1 MVKGRSMKEIPIG
14 VCSFQDRLKY
24 NYIYVDKTK
33 EILSIIKTNRYTFFS
48 RPRRFGKSLTLD
60 TIETL
65 FTYGTEPYFK
75 GTYIAG
81 NNEDGTPRWTEP
93 KYPVL
98 HLDFS
103 RLDVSSLDV
112 FRKDFLVLI
121 NEQCQKLGIEKLDCV
136 GLKIGDIISA
146 FTIQLKQTYVLLI
159 DEYDAPLNTLI
170 DNNEMFEIIRN
181 EIRYFYASIKT
192 SDVSGKIRFLLVTG
206 ITRFREVSIFS
217 AGTNIKDISYH
228 PQIATLV
235 GYTRDEIELYFK
247 DYIDIAIEK
256 LNHCTISSLSQEQY
270 LSYKERLLNKL
281 ATYYDNICFDEY
293 GETSVFSTWS
303 VNNFFKEAS
312 EFPEVLF
319 GDYWYDNGGRPSI
332 LVKYLNSHLVDFDVF
347 EQPEIILNADKFKNP
362 TTLQSMD
369 QNVLMTQCGYLSLK
383 KGYKISEQVALTIPN
398 LELRKALTRLTILKV
413 FGNFFD
419 QESFRLKSFFK
430 TANTQN
436 IVDKFNEILAK
447 IPRSNRY
454 YNFENEHQIK
464 TVLQMFVL
472 GSGISCY
479 REVYESQG
487 FPDFI
492 IELDSK
498 IIIIE
503 FKYTKNSNE
512 VEGKLDDGVNQILAR
527 DYGASFDCNKDRL
540 KFAVVYDANLR
551 KLAAF
556 KEC

>member
-1 MVKGRSMKEIPIG
+1 MKNIPIG
-14 VCSFQDRLKY
+14 LSSFMATKDR
-24 NYIYVDKTK
+24 NYLYVDKTK
-33 EILSIIKTNRYTFFS
+33 EILSIIKKNRYASFS
-48 RPRRFGKSLTLD
+48 RPRRFGKSLTLN

-93 KYPVL
+93 TYPVL

-103 RLDVSSLDV
+103 FITSNCLED
-112 FRKDFLVLI
+112 FRKRFLIQI
-121 NEQCQKLGIEKLDCV
+121 NNQAQKLKVKPITLKYGIAEALEDFA
-136 GLKIGDIISA
+136 LNINQY
-146 FTIQLKQTYVLLI
+146 FVLLI
-159 DEYDAPLNTLI
+159 DEYDAPLNALI
-170 DNNEMFEIIRN
+170 DDNEAFESIRQ
-181 EIRYFYASIKT
+181 EIGNFYATIKS

-206 ITRFREVSIFS
+206 VTRFRGGSIFS
-217 AGTNIKDISYH
+217 SGTNITDISYH

-270 LSYKERLLNKL
+270 LSYKERLLDKL
-281 ATYYDNICFDEY
+281 AAYYDNFCFDEY

-303 VNNFFKEAS
+303 VNNFFKEAN
-312 EFPEVLF
+312 ELPEVLF
-319 GDYWYDNGGRPSI
+319 DDYWYDNGGCPSI
-332 LVKYLNSHLVDFDVF
+332 LVKYLNTHLVHFDVF
-347 EQPEIILNADKFKNP
+347 EQPEIILNADKFKYP

-383 KGYKISEQVALTIPN
+383 KGYKISEHVALTIPN
-398 LELRKALTRLTILKV
+398 LELRKALTRLTLYKV
-413 FGNFFD
+413 FG
-419 QESFRLKSFFK
+419 SFFTNECGDLEDFIQNA
-430 TANTQN
+430 TATQ
-436 IVDKFNEILAK
+436 IVAKFNEILAK
-447 IPRSNRY
+447 IPRSNLY

-498 IIIIE
+498 IIIVE

-512 VEGKLDDGVNQILAR
+512 VEAKLEDGVKQILAR

-551 KLAAF
+551 KLVTF

>member
-1 MVKGRSMKEIPIG
+1 MKNIPIG
-14 VCSFQDRLKY
+14 ISNFIQTLHDDC
-24 NYIYVDKTK
+24 IYVDKTK
-33 EILSIIKTNRYTFFS
+33 EILFTLKNCKYSFFS

-98 HLDFS
+98 RLDFS
-103 RLDVSSLDV
+103 RLDVSSLEV

-181 EIRYFYASIKT
+181 EIRYFYATIKS
-192 SDVSGKIRFLLVTG
+192 SDVSGKLRFLLVTG

-217 AGTNIKDISYH
+217 AGTNILDISYH
-228 PQIATLV
+228 PQIATIV

-281 ATYYDNICFDEY
+281 ATYYDNICFDSF
-293 GETSVFSTWS
+293 GRKSVFSTWS

-503 FKYTKNSNE
+503 FKYTKNSSE
-512 VEGKLDDGVNQILAR
+512 VEAKLEDGVNQILAR

>member
-1 MVKGRSMKEIPIG
+1 MKNIPIG
-14 VCSFQDRLKY
+14 ISNFIQLLHDDC
-24 NYIYVDKTK
+24 IYVDKTK
-33 EILSIIKTNRYTFFS
+33 EILHLINNNIYVSFS
-48 RPRRFGKSLTLD
+48 RPRRFGKSLTLN

-93 KYPVL
+93 TYPVL
-98 HLDFS
+98 RLDFS
-103 RLDVSSLDV
+103 VIVANDIPTLRSN
-112 FRKDFLVLI
+112 FITII
-121 NEQCQKLGIEKLDCV
+121 NEQCHKLGIEEFPVENKR
-136 GLKIGDIISA
+136 IGDVLSA
-146 FTIQLKQTYVLLI
+146 FTIRLNKTYVLLI
-159 DEYDAPLNTLI
+159 DEYDAPLNALI
-170 DNNEMFEIIRN
+170 DKNEAFEAVSEELRV
-181 EIRYFYASIKT
+181 FYARIKE
-192 SDVSGKIRFLLVTG
+192 SNISGHLRLLLVTG
-206 ITRFREVSIFS
+206 VTRFRGDSIFS
-217 AGTNIKDISYH
+217 SGTNITDISYH

-270 LSYKERLLNKL
+270 LSYKERLLDKL

-383 KGYKISEQVALTIPN
+383 KGYEISEHVALTIPN
-398 LELRKALTRLTILKV
+398 LELRIALTRLTLYKV
-413 FGNFFD
+413 FG
-419 QESFRLKSFFK
+419 SFFTIECGDLEDFIQNA
-430 TANTQN
+430 TAAQ
-436 IVDKFNEILAK
+436 IVAKFNEILAK

-498 IIIIE
+498 IIIVE
-503 FKYTKNSNE
+503 FKYTKKSNE
-512 VEGKLDDGVNQILAR
+512 VEAKLEDGVNQILAR

-551 KLAAF
+551 KLVTF

>member
-1 MVKGRSMKEIPIG
+1 MKNIPIG
-14 VCSFQDRLKY
+14 ISNFIQTLHDDC
-24 NYIYVDKTK
+24 IYVDKTK
-33 EILSIIKTNRYTFFS
+33 EILFILKNCKYSFFS

-217 AGTNIKDISYH
+217 AGTNIIDISYH

-498 IIIIE
+498 IIIVE

-512 VEGKLDDGVNQILAR
+512 VEAKLEDGVNQILAR

-551 KLAAF
+551 KLATF

>member
-1 MVKGRSMKEIPIG
+1 MKNIPIG
-14 VCSFQDRLKY
+14 LSSFMATKDR
-24 NYIYVDKTK
+24 NYLYVDKTK
-33 EILSIIKTNRYTFFS
+33 EILSIIKKNRYASFS
-48 RPRRFGKSLTLD
+48 RPRRFGKSLTLN

-93 KYPVL
+93 TYPVL

-103 RLDVSSLDV
+103 FITSNCLED
-112 FRKDFLVLI
+112 FRKRFLIQI
-121 NEQCQKLGIEKLDCV
+121 NNQAQKLKVKPITLKYGIAEALEDFA
-136 GLKIGDIISA
+136 LNINQY
-146 FTIQLKQTYVLLI
+146 FVLLI
-159 DEYDAPLNTLI
+159 DEYDAPLNALI
-170 DNNEMFEIIRN
+170 DDNEAFESIRQ
-181 EIRYFYASIKT
+181 EIGNFYATIKS

-206 ITRFREVSIFS
+206 VTRFRGGSIFS
-217 AGTNIKDISYH
+217 SGTNITDISYH

-270 LSYKERLLNKL
+270 LSYKERLLDKL
-281 ATYYDNICFDEY
+281 AAYYDNFCFDEY

-303 VNNFFKEAS
+303 VNNFFKEAN
-312 EFPEVLF
+312 ELPEVLF
-319 GDYWYDNGGRPSI
+319 DDYWYDNGGCPSI
-332 LVKYLNSHLVDFDVF
+332 LVKYLNTHLVNFDVF
-347 EQPEIILNADKFKNP
+347 EQPKIILNADNFKNP

-383 KGYKISEQVALTIPN
+383 KGYEISEHVALTIPN
-398 LELRKALTRLTILKV
+398 LELRIALTRLTLYKV
-413 FGNFFD
+413 FG
-419 QESFRLKSFFK
+419 SFFTIECGELEDFIQNA
-430 TANTQN
+430 TAAQ
-436 IVDKFNEILAK
+436 IVAKFNEILAK

-498 IIIIE
+498 IIIVE

-512 VEGKLDDGVNQILAR
+512 VEAKLEDGVNQILAR

-551 KLAAF
+551 KLVTF

>member
-1 MVKGRSMKEIPIG
+1 MKNIPIG
-14 VCSFQDRLKY
+14 LSSFMATKDR
-24 NYIYVDKTK
+24 NYLYIDKTK
-33 EILSIIKTNRYTFFS
+33 EILSIIKKNRYASFS
-48 RPRRFGKSLTLD
+48 RPRRFGKSLTLN

-93 KYPVL
+93 TYPVL

-103 RLDVSSLDV
+103 FITSNCLED
-112 FRKDFLVLI
+112 FRKRFLIQI
-121 NEQCQKLGIEKLDCV
+121 NNQAQKLKVKPITLKYGIAEALEDFA
-136 GLKIGDIISA
+136 LNINQS
-146 FTIQLKQTYVLLI
+146 FVLLI
-159 DEYDAPLNTLI
+159 DEYDAPLNALI
-170 DNNEMFEIIRN
+170 DDNEAFESIRQ
-181 EIRYFYASIKT
+181 EIGNFYATIKS

-206 ITRFREVSIFS
+206 VTRFRGGSIFS
-217 AGTNIKDISYH
+217 SGTNITDISYH

-303 VNNFFKEAS
+303 VNNFFKEAN
-312 EFPEVLF
+312 ELPEVLF
-319 GDYWYDNGGRPSI
+319 DDYWYDNGGCPSI

-383 KGYKISEQVALTIPN
+383 KGYKISEHVALTIPN
-398 LELRKALTRLTILKV
+398 LELRKALTRLTLYKV
-413 FGNFFD
+413 FG
-419 QESFRLKSFFK
+419 SFFTNECGDLEDFIQNA
-430 TANTQN
+430 TATQ
-436 IVDKFNEILAK
+436 IVAKFNEILAK
-447 IPRSNRY
+447 IPRSNLY

-498 IIIIE
+498 IIIVE

-512 VEGKLDDGVNQILAR
+512 VEAKLEDGVNQILAR

-551 KLAAF
+551 KLVTF

>member
-1 MVKGRSMKEIPIG
+1 MKNIPIG
-14 VCSFQDRLKY
+14 ISNFIQTLHDDC
-24 NYIYVDKTK
+24 IYVDKTK
-33 EILSIIKTNRYTFFS
+33 EILFTLKNCKYSFFS

-98 HLDFS
+98 RLDFS
-103 RLDVSSLDV
+103 RLDVSSLEV

-181 EIRYFYASIKT
+181 EIRYFYATIKS
-192 SDVSGKIRFLLVTG
+192 SDVSGKLRFLLVTG

-217 AGTNIKDISYH
+217 AGTNILDISYH
-228 PQIATLV
+228 PQIATIV

-281 ATYYDNICFDEY
+281 ATYYDNICFDSF
-293 GETSVFSTWS
+293 GRKSVFSTWS

-332 LVKYLNSHLVDFDVF
+332 LVKYLNSHLIDFDVF

-419 QESFRLKSFFK
+419 QECFRLKSFFK

-512 VEGKLDDGVNQILAR
+512 VEAKLEDGVNQILAR

>member
-1 MVKGRSMKEIPIG
+1 MKNIPIG
-14 VCSFQDRLKY
+14 ISNFIQLLHDDC
-24 NYIYVDKTK
+24 IYVDKTK
-33 EILSIIKTNRYTFFS
+33 EILSIIKKNRFTFFS
-48 RPRRFGKSLTLD
+48 RPRRFGKSLTLN

-93 KYPVL
+93 TYPVL
-98 HLDFS
+98 RLDFS
-103 RLDVSSLDV
+103 VIVANDIPTLRSN
-112 FRKDFLVLI
+112 FITII
-121 NEQCQKLGIEKLDCV
+121 NEQCHKLGIEEFPVENKR
-136 GLKIGDIISA
+136 IGDVLSA
-146 FTIQLKQTYVLLI
+146 FTIRLNKTYVLLI
-159 DEYDAPLNTLI
+159 DEYDAPLNALI
-170 DNNEMFEIIRN
+170 DKNEAFEAVSEELRV
-181 EIRYFYASIKT
+181 FYARIKE
-192 SDVSGKIRFLLVTG
+192 SNISGHLRLLLVTG
-206 ITRFREVSIFS
+206 VTRFRGDSIFS
-217 AGTNIKDISYH
+217 SGTNITDISYH

-270 LSYKERLLNKL
+270 LSYKERLLDKL

-319 GDYWYDNGGRPSI
+319 GDYWYDNGGCPSI
-332 LVKYLNSHLVDFDVF
+332 LVKYLNTHLVNFDVF
-347 EQPEIILNADKFKNP
+347 EQPKIILNADNFKNP

-383 KGYKISEQVALTIPN
+383 KGYEISEHVALTIPN
-398 LELRKALTRLTILKV
+398 LELRIALTRLTLYKV
-413 FGNFFD
+413 FG
-419 QESFRLKSFFK
+419 SFFTIECGDLEDFIQNA
-430 TANTQN
+430 TAAQ
-436 IVDKFNEILAK
+436 IVAKFNEILAK

-498 IIIIE
+498 IIIVE

-512 VEGKLDDGVNQILAR
+512 VEAKLEDGVNQILAR

-551 KLAAF
+551 KLVTF

>member
-1 MVKGRSMKEIPIG
+1 MKNIPIG
-14 VCSFQDRLKY
+14 ISNFIQLLHDDC
-24 NYIYVDKTK
+24 IYVDKTK
-33 EILSIIKTNRYTFFS
+33 EILFIVKNNRYALFS

-60 TIETL
+60 AIETL

-93 KYPVL
+93 TYPVL
-98 HLDFS
+98 RLDFS
-103 RLDVSSLDV
+103 AIAANDIPTLRSN
-112 FRKDFLVLI
+112 FITII
-121 NEQCQKLGIEKLDCV
+121 NEQCHKLGIEEFPVENKR
-136 GLKIGDIISA
+136 IGDVLSA
-146 FTIQLKQTYVLLI
+146 FTIRLNKTYVLLI
-159 DEYDAPLNTLI
+159 DEYDAPLNALI
-170 DNNEMFEIIRN
+170 DKNEAFEAVSEELRV
-181 EIRYFYASIKT
+181 FYARIKE
-192 SDVSGKIRFLLVTG
+192 SNISGHLRLLLVTG
-206 ITRFREVSIFS
+206 VTRFRGGSIFS
-217 AGTNIKDISYH
+217 SGTNITDISYH

-270 LSYKERLLNKL
+270 LSYKERLLDKL
-281 ATYYDNICFDEY
+281 AAYYDNFCFDEY

-303 VNNFFKEAS
+303 VNNFFKEAN
-312 EFPEVLF
+312 ELPEVLF
-319 GDYWYDNGGRPSI
+319 DDYWYDNGGCPSI
-332 LVKYLNSHLVDFDVF
+332 LVKYLNTHLVHFDVF
-347 EQPEIILNADKFKNP
+347 EQPEIILNADKFKYP

-383 KGYKISEQVALTIPN
+383 KGYKISEHVALTIPN
-398 LELRKALTRLTILKV
+398 LELRKALTRLTLYKV
-413 FGNFFD
+413 FG
-419 QESFRLKSFFK
+419 SFFTNECGDLEDFIQNA
-430 TANTQN
+430 TATQ
-436 IVDKFNEILAK
+436 IVAKFNEILAK
-447 IPRSNRY
+447 IPRSNLY

-498 IIIIE
+498 IIIVE

-512 VEGKLDDGVNQILAR
+512 VEAKLEDGVKQILAR

-551 KLAAF
+551 KLVTF

>member
-1 MVKGRSMKEIPIG
+1 MKNIPIG
-14 VCSFQDRLKY
+14 ISNFIQLLHDDC
-24 NYIYVDKTK
+24 IYVDKTK
-33 EILSIIKTNRYTFFS
+33 EILHLINNNIYVSFS
-48 RPRRFGKSLTLD
+48 RPRRFGKSLTLN

-81 NNEDGTPRWTEP
+81 NNEDGTPRWNEP
-93 KYPVL
+93 TYPVL
-98 HLDFS
+98 RLDFS
-103 RLDVSSLDV
+103 VIVANDIPTLRSN
-112 FRKDFLVLI
+112 FITII
-121 NEQCQKLGIEKLDCV
+121 NEQCHKLGIEEFPVENKR
-136 GLKIGDIISA
+136 IGDVLSA
-146 FTIQLKQTYVLLI
+146 FTIRLNKTYVLLI
-159 DEYDAPLNTLI
+159 DEYDAPLNALI
-170 DNNEMFEIIRN
+170 DKNEAFEAVSEELRV
-181 EIRYFYASIKT
+181 FYARIKE
-192 SDVSGKIRFLLVTG
+192 SNISGHLRLLLVTG
-206 ITRFREVSIFS
+206 VTRFRGDSFFL
-217 AGTNIKDISYH
+217 AGTNITDISYH

-270 LSYKERLLNKL
+270 LSYKERLLDKL

-319 GDYWYDNGGRPSI
+319 GDYWYDNGGCPSI
-332 LVKYLNSHLVDFDVF
+332 LVKYLNTHLVNFDVF
-347 EQPEIILNADKFKNP
+347 EQPKIILNADNFKNP

-383 KGYKISEQVALTIPN
+383 KGYEISEHVALTIPN
-398 LELRKALTRLTILKV
+398 LELRIALTRLTLYKV
-413 FGNFFD
+413 FG
-419 QESFRLKSFFK
+419 SFFTIECGDLEDFIQNA
-430 TANTQN
+430 TAAQ
-436 IVDKFNEILAK
+436 IVAKFNEILAK

-498 IIIIE
+498 IIIVE
-503 FKYTKNSNE
+503 FKYTKKSNE
-512 VEGKLDDGVNQILAR
+512 VEAKLEDGVNQILAR

>member
-1 MVKGRSMKEIPIG
+1 MKNIPIG
-14 VCSFQDRLKY
+14 LSSFMATKDR
-24 NYIYVDKTK
+24 NYLYVDKTK
-33 EILSIIKTNRYTFFS
+33 EILSIIKKNRYASFS
-48 RPRRFGKSLTLD
+48 RPRRFGKSLTLN

-93 KYPVL
+93 TYPVL

-103 RLDVSSLDV
+103 FITSNCLED
-112 FRKDFLVLI
+112 FRKRFLIQI
-121 NEQCQKLGIEKLDCV
+121 NNQAQKLKVRPITLKYGIAEALEDFA
-136 GLKIGDIISA
+136 LNINQS
-146 FTIQLKQTYVLLI
+146 FVLLI
-159 DEYDAPLNTLI
+159 DEYDAPLNALI
-170 DNNEMFEIIRN
+170 DDNEAFESIRQ
-181 EIRYFYASIKT
+181 EIGNFYATIKS

-206 ITRFREVSIFS
+206 VTRFRGGSIFS
-217 AGTNIKDISYH
+217 SGTNITDISYH

-303 VNNFFKEAS
+303 VNNFFKEAN
-312 EFPEVLF
+312 ELPEVLF
-319 GDYWYDNGGRPSI
+319 DDYWYDNGGCPSI
-332 LVKYLNSHLVDFDVF
+332 LVKYLNTHLVHFDVF
-347 EQPEIILNADKFKNP
+347 EQPEIILNADKFKYP

-383 KGYKISEQVALTIPN
+383 KGYKISEHVALTIPN
-398 LELRKALTRLTILKV
+398 LELRKALTRLTLYKV
-413 FGNFFD
+413 FG
-419 QESFRLKSFFK
+419 SFFTNECGDLEDFIQNA
-430 TANTQN
+430 TATQ
-436 IVDKFNEILAK
+436 IVAKFNEILAK
-447 IPRSNRY
+447 IPRSNLY

-498 IIIIE
+498 IIIVE

-512 VEGKLDDGVNQILAR
+512 VEAKLEDGVKQILAR

-551 KLAAF
+551 KLVTF

>member
-1 MVKGRSMKEIPIG
+1 MKNIPIG
-14 VCSFQDRLKY
+14 LSSFMATKDR
-24 NYIYVDKTK
+24 NYLYVDKTK
-33 EILSIIKTNRYTFFS
+33 EILSIIKKNRYASFS
-48 RPRRFGKSLTLD
+48 RPRRFGKSLTLN

-93 KYPVL
+93 TYPVL

-103 RLDVSSLDV
+103 FITSNCLED
-112 FRKDFLVLI
+112 FRKRFLIQI
-121 NEQCQKLGIEKLDCV
+121 NNQAQKLKVKPITLKYGIAEALEDFA
-136 GLKIGDIISA
+136 LNINQS
-146 FTIQLKQTYVLLI
+146 FVLLI
-159 DEYDAPLNTLI
+159 DEYDAPLNALI
-170 DNNEMFEIIRN
+170 DDNEAFESIRQ
-181 EIRYFYASIKT
+181 EIGNFYATIKS

-206 ITRFREVSIFS
+206 VTRFRGGSIFS
-217 AGTNIKDISYH
+217 SGTNITDISYH

-303 VNNFFKEAS
+303 VNNFFKEAN
-312 EFPEVLF
+312 ELPEVLF
-319 GDYWYDNGGRPSI
+319 DDYWYDNGGCPSI
-332 LVKYLNSHLVDFDVF
+332 LVKYLNTHLVHFDVF
-347 EQPEIILNADKFKNP
+347 EQPEIILNADKFKYP

-383 KGYKISEQVALTIPN
+383 KGYKISEHVALTIPN
-398 LELRKALTRLTILKV
+398 LELRKALTRLTLYKV
-413 FGNFFD
+413 FG
-419 QESFRLKSFFK
+419 SFFTNECGDLEDFIQNA
-430 TANTQN
+430 TATQ
-436 IVDKFNEILAK
+436 IVAKFNEILAK
-447 IPRSNRY
+447 IPRSNLY

-498 IIIIE
+498 IIIVE

-512 VEGKLDDGVNQILAR
+512 VEAKLEDGVKQILAR

-551 KLAAF
+551 KLVTF

>member
-1 MVKGRSMKEIPIG
+1 MKNIPIG
-14 VCSFQDRLKY
+14 LSSFMATKDR
-24 NYIYVDKTK
+24 NYLYVDKTK
-33 EILSIIKTNRYTFFS
+33 EILSIIKKNRYASFS
-48 RPRRFGKSLTLD
+48 RPRRFGKSLTLN

-93 KYPVL
+93 TYPVL

-103 RLDVSSLDV
+103 FITSNCLED
-112 FRKDFLVLI
+112 FRKRFLIQI
-121 NEQCQKLGIEKLDCV
+121 NNQAQKLKVKPITLKYGIAEALEDFA
-136 GLKIGDIISA
+136 LNINQS
-146 FTIQLKQTYVLLI
+146 FVLLI
-159 DEYDAPLNTLI
+159 DEYDAPLNALI
-170 DNNEMFEIIRN
+170 DDNEAFESIRQ
-181 EIRYFYASIKT
+181 EIGNFYATIKS

-206 ITRFREVSIFS
+206 VTRFRGGSIFS
-217 AGTNIKDISYH
+217 SGTNITDISYH

-332 LVKYLNSHLVDFDVF
+332 LVKYLNSHLIDFDVF

-383 KGYKISEQVALTIPN
+383 KGYEISEHVALTIPN
-398 LELRKALTRLTILKV
+398 LELRKALTRLTLYKV
-413 FGNFFD
+413 FG
-419 QESFRLKSFFK
+419 SFFTNECGDLEDFIQNA
-430 TANTQN
+430 TAAQ
-436 IVDKFNEILAK
+436 IVAKFNEILAK

-498 IIIIE
+498 IIIVE

-512 VEGKLDDGVNQILAR
+512 VEAKLEDGVNQILAR

-551 KLAAF
+551 KLVTF

>member
-1 MVKGRSMKEIPIG
+1 MKNIPIG
-14 VCSFQDRLKY
+14 LSSFMATKDR
-24 NYIYVDKTK
+24 NYLYVDKTK
-33 EILSIIKTNRYTFFS
+33 EILSIIKKNRYASFS
-48 RPRRFGKSLTLD
+48 RPRRFGKSLTLN

-93 KYPVL
+93 TYPVL

-103 RLDVSSLDV
+103 FITSNCLED
-112 FRKDFLVLI
+112 FRKRFLIQI
-121 NEQCQKLGIEKLDCV
+121 NNQAQKLKVKPITLKYGIAEALEDFA
-136 GLKIGDIISA
+136 LNINQY
-146 FTIQLKQTYVLLI
+146 FVLLI
-159 DEYDAPLNTLI
+159 DEYDAPLNALI
-170 DNNEMFEIIRN
+170 DDNEAFESIRQ
-181 EIRYFYASIKT
+181 EIGNFYATIKS

-206 ITRFREVSIFS
+206 VTRFRGGSIFS
-217 AGTNIKDISYH
+217 SGTNITDISYH

-270 LSYKERLLNKL
+270 LSYKERLLDKL
-281 ATYYDNICFDEY
+281 AAYYDNFCFDEY

-303 VNNFFKEAS
+303 VNNFFKEAN
-312 EFPEVLF
+312 ELPEVLF
-319 GDYWYDNGGRPSI
+319 DDYWYDNGGCPSI
-332 LVKYLNSHLVDFDVF
+332 LVKYLNTHLVHFDVF
-347 EQPEIILNADKFKNP
+347 EQPEIILNADKFKYP

-503 FKYTKNSNE
+503 FKYTKNSSE
-512 VEGKLDDGVNQILAR
+512 VEAKLEDGVNQILAR

>member
-1 MVKGRSMKEIPIG
+1 MKNIPIG
-14 VCSFQDRLKY
+14 ISNFIQTLHDDC
-24 NYIYVDKTK
+24 IYVDKTK
-33 EILSIIKTNRYTFFS
+33 EILFILKNCKYSFFS

-192 SDVSGKIRFLLVTG
+192 SNVSGKIRFLLVTG

-217 AGTNIKDISYH
+217 AGTNILDISYH
-228 PQIATLV
+228 PQIATIV

-270 LSYKERLLNKL
+270 LSYKERLLDKL
-281 ATYYDNICFDEY
+281 AAYYDNFCFDEY

-332 LVKYLNSHLVDFDVF
+332 LVKYLNSHLIDFDVF

-498 IIIIE
+498 IIIVE

-512 VEGKLDDGVNQILAR
+512 VEAKLEDGVNQILAR

-551 KLAAF
+551 KLATF

>member
-1 MVKGRSMKEIPIG
+1 MKNIPIG
-14 VCSFQDRLKY
+14 LSSFIATKDR
-24 NYIYVDKTK
+24 NYLYVDKTK
-33 EILSIIKTNRYTFFS
+33 EILHLINSYDFTFFS
-48 RPRRFGKSLTLD
+48 RPRRFGKSLTLN

-93 KYPVL
+93 TYPVL
-98 HLDFS
+98 RLDFS
-103 RLDVSSLDV
+103 VIVANDIPTLRSN
-112 FRKDFLVLI
+112 FITII
-121 NEQCQKLGIEKLDCV
+121 NEQCHKLGIEEFPIENKR
-136 GLKIGDIISA
+136 IGDVLSA
-146 FTIQLKQTYVLLI
+146 FTIRLNKTYVLLI
-159 DEYDAPLNTLI
+159 DEYDAPLNALI
-170 DNNEMFEIIRN
+170 DKTEAFDAVREELRV
-181 EIRYFYASIKT
+181 FYARIKDSSI
-192 SDVSGKIRFLLVTG
+192 SGHLRLLLVTG

-217 AGTNIKDISYH
+217 AGTNIIDISYH

-281 ATYYDNICFDEY
+281 ATYYDNICFDSF
-293 GETSVFSTWS
+293 GRKSVFSTWS

-332 LVKYLNSHLVDFDVF
+332 LVKYLNSHLIDFDVF

-419 QESFRLKSFFK
+419 QECFRLKSFFK

-498 IIIIE
+498 IIIVE

-512 VEGKLDDGVNQILAR
+512 VEAKLEDGVNQILAR

>member
-1 MVKGRSMKEIPIG
+1 MKNIPIG
-14 VCSFQDRLKY
+14 ISNFIQLLHDDC
-24 NYIYVDKTK
+24 IYVDKTK
-33 EILSIIKTNRYTFFS
+33 EILHLINNNIYVSFS
-48 RPRRFGKSLTLD
+48 RPRRFGKSLTLN

-81 NNEDGTPRWTEP
+81 NNEDGTPRWNEP
-93 KYPVL
+93 TYPVL
-98 HLDFS
+98 RLDFS
-103 RLDVSSLDV
+103 VIVANDIPTLRSN
-112 FRKDFLVLI
+112 FITII
-121 NEQCQKLGIEKLDCV
+121 NEQCHKLGIEEFPVENKR
-136 GLKIGDIISA
+136 IGDVLSA
-146 FTIQLKQTYVLLI
+146 FTIRLNKTYVLLI
-159 DEYDAPLNTLI
+159 DEYDAPLNALI
-170 DNNEMFEIIRN
+170 DKNEAFEAVSEELRV
-181 EIRYFYASIKT
+181 FYARIKE
-192 SDVSGKIRFLLVTG
+192 SNISGHLRLLLVTG
-206 ITRFREVSIFS
+206 VTRFRGDSFFL
-217 AGTNIKDISYH
+217 AGTNITDISYH

-270 LSYKERLLNKL
+270 LSYKERLLDKL

-332 LVKYLNSHLVDFDVF
+332 LVKYLNSHLIDFDVF

-383 KGYKISEQVALTIPN
+383 KGYEISEHVALTIPN
-398 LELRKALTRLTILKV
+398 LELRIALTRLTLYKV
-413 FGNFFD
+413 FG
-419 QESFRLKSFFK
+419 SFFTIECGDLEDFIQNA
-430 TANTQN
+430 TAAQ
-436 IVDKFNEILAK
+436 IVAKFNEILAK

-498 IIIIE
+498 IIIVE
-503 FKYTKNSNE
+503 FKYTKKSNE
-512 VEGKLDDGVNQILAR
+512 VEAKLEDGVNQILAR

-551 KLAAF
+551 KLVTF

>member
-1 MVKGRSMKEIPIG
+1 MKNIPIG
-14 VCSFQDRLKY
+14 ISNFIQLLHDDC
-24 NYIYVDKTK
+24 IYVDKTK
-33 EILSIIKTNRYTFFS
+33 EILHLINNNIYVSFS
-48 RPRRFGKSLTLD
+48 RPRRFGKSLTLN

-93 KYPVL
+93 TYPVL
-98 HLDFS
+98 RLDFS
-103 RLDVSSLDV
+103 VIVANDIPTLRSN
-112 FRKDFLVLI
+112 FITII
-121 NEQCQKLGIEKLDCV
+121 NEQCHKLGIEEFPVENKR
-136 GLKIGDIISA
+136 IGDVLSA
-146 FTIQLKQTYVLLI
+146 FTIRLNKTYVLLI
-159 DEYDAPLNTLI
+159 DEYDAPLNALI
-170 DNNEMFEIIRN
+170 DKNEAFEAVSEELRV
-181 EIRYFYASIKT
+181 FYARIKE
-192 SDVSGKIRFLLVTG
+192 SNISGHLRLLLVTG
-206 ITRFREVSIFS
+206 VTRFRGGSIFS
-217 AGTNIKDISYH
+217 AGTNIIDISYH

-303 VNNFFKEAS
+303 VNNFFANALNKPRVV
-312 EFPEVLF
+312 FD
-319 GDYWYDNGGRPSI
+319 DYWYDNGGRPSI
-332 LVKYLNSHLVDFDVF
+332 LVKYLNSHLIDFDVF

-398 LELRKALTRLTILKV
+398 LELRKALTRLTLYKV
-413 FGNFFD
+413 FG
-419 QESFRLKSFFK
+419 SFFTNECGDLEDFIQNA
-430 TANTQN
+430 TAAQ
-436 IVDKFNEILAK
+436 IVAKFNEILAK

-498 IIIIE
+498 IIIVE

-512 VEGKLDDGVNQILAR
+512 VEAKLEDGVNQILAR

-551 KLAAF
+551 KLATF

>member
-1 MVKGRSMKEIPIG
+1 MKNIPIG
-14 VCSFQDRLKY
+14 ISNFIQTLHDDC
-24 NYIYVDKTK
+24 IYVDKTK
-33 EILSIIKTNRYTFFS
+33 EILFILKNCKYSFFS

-93 KYPVL
+93 AYPVL
-98 HLDFS
+98 RLDFS
-103 RLDVSSLDV
+103 KITSNCLED
-112 FRKDFLVLI
+112 FRNRFLIQI
-121 NEQCQKLGIEKLDCV
+121 NNQAQKLKVKSITLKYGIAEALEDFA
-136 GLKIGDIISA
+136 LNINQS
-146 FTIQLKQTYVLLI
+146 FVLLI
-159 DEYDAPLNTLI
+159 DEYDAPLNALI
-170 DNNEMFEIIRN
+170 DDNEAFESIRQEIRN
-181 EIRYFYASIKT
+181 FYATIKS

-217 AGTNIKDISYH
+217 AGTNIIDISYH

-281 ATYYDNICFDEY
+281 ATYYDNICFDSF
-293 GETSVFSTWS
+293 GQKSVFSTWS

-312 EFPEVLF
+312 ELPEVLF

-332 LVKYLNSHLVDFDVF
+332 LVKYLNSHLVDFEAFSQKNIRIPTDV
-347 EQPEIILNADKFKNP
+347 FKNP
-362 TTLQSMD
+362 STLQTMD

-383 KGYKISEQVALTIPN
+383 KGNMLNKKAVLVIPN
-398 LELRKALTRLTILKV
+398 LELRKALSRLTLYKV
-413 FGNFFD
+413 FG
-419 QESFRLKSFFK
+419 SFFTNECGDLEDFIQNA
-430 TANTQN
+430 TAAQ
-436 IVDKFNEILAK
+436 IVAKFNEILAK
-447 IPRSNRY
+447 IPRSNKC
-454 YNFENEHQIK
+454 YNFADEYQIK
-464 TVLQMFVL
+464 IVLQMFVL

-498 IIIIE
+498 IIIVE

-512 VEGKLDDGVNQILAR
+512 VEAKLEDGVNQILAR

>member
-1 MVKGRSMKEIPIG
+1 MKNIPIG
-14 VCSFQDRLKY
+14 ISNFIQLLHDDC
-24 NYIYVDKTK
+24 IYVDKTK
-33 EILSIIKTNRYTFFS
+33 EILHLINNNIYVSFS
-48 RPRRFGKSLTLD
+48 RPRRFGKSLTLN

-93 KYPVL
+93 TYPVL
-98 HLDFS
+98 RLDFS
-103 RLDVSSLDV
+103 VIVANDIPTLRSN
-112 FRKDFLVLI
+112 FITII
-121 NEQCQKLGIEKLDCV
+121 NEQCHKLGIEEFPVENKR
-136 GLKIGDIISA
+136 IGDVLSA
-146 FTIQLKQTYVLLI
+146 FTIRLNKTYVLLI
-159 DEYDAPLNTLI
+159 DEYDAPLNALI
-170 DNNEMFEIIRN
+170 DKNEAFEAVSEELRV
-181 EIRYFYASIKT
+181 FYARIKE
-192 SDVSGKIRFLLVTG
+192 SNISGHLRLLLVTG
-206 ITRFREVSIFS
+206 VTRFRGDSIFS
-217 AGTNIKDISYH
+217 SGTNITDISYH

-319 GDYWYDNGGRPSI
+319 GDYWYDNGGCPSI

-347 EQPEIILNADKFKNP
+347 EQPKIILNADNFKNP

-369 QNVLMTQCGYLSLK
+369 QNVLMIQCGYLSLK
-383 KGYKISEQVALTIPN
+383 KGYEISEHVALTIPN
-398 LELRKALTRLTILKV
+398 LELRIALTRLTLYKV
-413 FGNFFD
+413 FG
-419 QESFRLKSFFK
+419 SFFTIECGDLEDFIQNA
-430 TANTQN
+430 TAAQ
-436 IVDKFNEILAK
+436 IVAKFNEILAK

-498 IIIIE
+498 IIIVE

-512 VEGKLDDGVNQILAR
+512 VEAKLEDGVNQILAR

-551 KLAAF
+551 KLVTF

>member
-1 MVKGRSMKEIPIG
+1 MKKIPIG
-14 VCSFQDRLKY
+14 ISNFIQLLHNDC
-24 NYIYVDKTK
+24 IYVDKTK
-33 EILSIIKTNRYTFFS
+33 EILFIVKKNRYALFS

-60 TIETL
+60 AIETL

-98 HLDFS
+98 RLDFS
-103 RLDVSSLDV
+103 AIAANDIPTLRSN
-112 FRKDFLVLI
+112 FITII
-121 NEQCQKLGIEKLDCV
+121 NEQCHKLGIEEFPVENKR
-136 GLKIGDIISA
+136 IGDVLSA
-146 FTIQLKQTYVLLI
+146 FTIRLNKTYVLLI
-159 DEYDAPLNTLI
+159 DEYDAPLNALI
-170 DNNEMFEIIRN
+170 DKNEAFEAVR
-181 EIRYFYASIKT
+181 EELRVFYARIKDSSI
-192 SDVSGKIRFLLVTG
+192 SGYLRLLLVTG
-206 ITRFREVSIFS
+206 VTRFRGDSIFS
-217 AGTNIKDISYH
+217 AGTNILDISYH

-332 LVKYLNSHLVDFDVF
+332 LVKYLNSHLVDFEAFSQKNIRIPTDV
-347 EQPEIILNADKFKNP
+347 FKNP
-362 TTLQSMD
+362 SALQTMD

-383 KGYKISEQVALTIPN
+383 KGNMLDKKAVLVIPN
-398 LELRKALTRLTILKV
+398 LELRKALSRLTLYKV
-413 FGNFFD
+413 FG
-419 QESFRLKSFFK
+419 SFFTNESGDLEDFIQNA
-430 TANTQN
+430 TAAQ
-436 IVDKFNEILAK
+436 IVAKFNEILAK
-447 IPRSNRY
+447 IPRSNKC
-454 YNFENEHQIK
+454 YNFADEYQIK

-512 VEGKLDDGVNQILAR
+512 VEAKLDDGVNQILAR

-551 KLAAF
+551 KLVTF

>member
-1 MVKGRSMKEIPIG
+1 MKNIPIG
-14 VCSFQDRLKY
+14 YSSFIATKDR
-24 NYIYVDKTK
+24 NYLYVDKTK
-33 EILSIIKTNRYTFFS
+33 EILHLIKSYDFTFFS

-93 KYPVL
+93 TYPVL
-98 HLDFS
+98 RLDFS
-103 RLDVSSLDV
+103 IITSNCLED
-112 FRKDFLVLI
+112 FRKRFLIQI
-121 NEQCQKLGIEKLDCV
+121 NNQAQKLKVKPITLKFGIAEAIEDFALN
-136 GLKIGDIISA
+136 INQS
-146 FTIQLKQTYVLLI
+146 FVLLI
-159 DEYDAPLNTLI
+159 DEYDAPFNALI
-170 DNNEMFEIIRN
+170 DDNEAFESIRQEIRN
-181 EIRYFYASIKT
+181 FYATIK
-192 SDVSGKIRFLLVTG
+192 SSNVSGKIRFLLVTG
-206 ITRFREVSIFS
+206 VTRFRGDSIFS
-217 AGTNIKDISYH
+217 AGTNILDISYH

-270 LSYKERLLNKL
+270 LSYKERLLDKL
-281 ATYYDNICFDEY
+281 ATYYDNICFDEF

-332 LVKYLNSHLVDFDVF
+332 LVKYLNSHLIDFDVF

-383 KGYKISEQVALTIPN
+383 KGYEISEQVALTIPN
-398 LELRKALTRLTILKV
+398 LELRTALTRLTILKV

-512 VEGKLDDGVNQILAR
+512 VEAKLDDGVNQILAR

>member
-1 MVKGRSMKEIPIG
+1 MKNIPIG
-14 VCSFQDRLKY
+14 ISNFIQLLHDDC
-24 NYIYVDKTK
+24 IYVDKTK
-33 EILSIIKTNRYTFFS
+33 EILHLINNNIYVSFS
-48 RPRRFGKSLTLD
+48 RPRRFGKSLTLN

-81 NNEDGTPRWTEP
+81 NNEDGTPRWNEP
-93 KYPVL
+93 TYPVL
-98 HLDFS
+98 RLDFS
-103 RLDVSSLDV
+103 VIVANDIPTLRSN
-112 FRKDFLVLI
+112 FITII
-121 NEQCQKLGIEKLDCV
+121 NEQCHKLGIEEFPVENKR
-136 GLKIGDIISA
+136 IGDVLSA
-146 FTIQLKQTYVLLI
+146 FTIRLNKTYVLLI
-159 DEYDAPLNTLI
+159 DEYDAPLNALI
-170 DNNEMFEIIRN
+170 DKNEAFEAVSEELRV
-181 EIRYFYASIKT
+181 FYARIKE
-192 SDVSGKIRFLLVTG
+192 SNISGHLRLLLVTG
-206 ITRFREVSIFS
+206 VTRFRGGSIFS
-217 AGTNIKDISYH
+217 SGTNITDISYH

-270 LSYKERLLNKL
+270 LSYKERLLDKL

-319 GDYWYDNGGRPSI
+319 GDYWYDNGGCPSI
-332 LVKYLNSHLVDFDVF
+332 LVKYLNTHLVNFDVF

-383 KGYKISEQVALTIPN
+383 KGYEISEHVALTIPN
-398 LELRKALTRLTILKV
+398 LELRIALTRLTLYKV
-413 FGNFFD
+413 FG
-419 QESFRLKSFFK
+419 SFFTIECGDLEDFIQNA
-430 TANTQN
+430 TAAQ
-436 IVDKFNEILAK
+436 IVAKFNEILAK

-498 IIIIE
+498 IIIVE

-512 VEGKLDDGVNQILAR
+512 VEAKLEDGVNQILAR

-551 KLAAF
+551 KLVTF

>member
-1 MVKGRSMKEIPIG
+1 MKEIPIG

-103 RLDVSSLDV
+103 RLDVSSLEV

-192 SDVSGKIRFLLVTG
+192 SNVSGKIRFLLVTG

-270 LSYKERLLNKL
+270 QSYKERLLNKL
-281 ATYYDNICFDEY
+281 ATYYDNICFDSF
-293 GETSVFSTWS
+293 GQKSVFSTWS

-332 LVKYLNSHLVDFDVF
+332 LVKYLNSHLIDFDVF

-503 FKYTKNSNE
+503 FKYTKNSND
-512 VEGKLDDGVNQILAR
+512 VKAKLEDGVNQILAR

-551 KLAAF
+551 KLGTF

>member
-1 MVKGRSMKEIPIG
+1 MKNIPIG
-14 VCSFQDRLKY
+14 LSSFMATKDR
-24 NYIYVDKTK
+24 NYLYVDKTK
-33 EILSIIKTNRYTFFS
+33 EILSIIKKNRYASFS
-48 RPRRFGKSLTLD
+48 RPRRFGKSLTLN

-93 KYPVL
+93 TYPVL

-103 RLDVSSLDV
+103 RLDVSSLEV

-121 NEQCQKLGIEKLDCV
+121 NEQCQKLGIEKLDCI

-146 FTIQLKQTYVLLI
+146 FTIKLKQTYVLLI
-159 DEYDAPLNTLI
+159 DEYDTPLNTLI

-181 EIRYFYASIKT
+181 EIRYFYATIKT

-206 ITRFREVSIFS
+206 VTRFSGESIFS
-217 AGTNIKDISYH
+217 AGTNITDISYH

-270 LSYKERLLNKL
+270 LSYKERLLDKL
-281 ATYYDNICFDEY
+281 AAYYDNFCFDEY

-303 VNNFFKEAS
+303 VNNFFKEAN
-312 EFPEVLF
+312 ELPEVLF
-319 GDYWYDNGGRPSI
+319 DDYWYDNGGCPSI
-332 LVKYLNSHLVDFDVF
+332 LVKYLNTHLVHFDVF
-347 EQPEIILNADKFKNP
+347 EQPEIILNADKFKYP

-383 KGYKISEQVALTIPN
+383 KGYKISEHVALTIPN
-398 LELRKALTRLTILKV
+398 LELRKALTRLTLYKV
-413 FGNFFD
+413 FG
-419 QESFRLKSFFK
+419 SFFTNECGDLEDFIQNA
-430 TANTQN
+430 TATQ
-436 IVDKFNEILAK
+436 IVAKFNEILAK

-498 IIIIE
+498 IIIVE

-512 VEGKLDDGVNQILAR
+512 VEAKLEDGVKQILAR

-551 KLAAF
+551 KLVTF

>member
-1 MVKGRSMKEIPIG
+1 MKNIPIG
-14 VCSFQDRLKY
+14 YSSFIATKDR
-24 NYIYVDKTK
+24 NYLYVDKTK
-33 EILSIIKTNRYTFFS
+33 EILHLIKSYDFTFFS

-93 KYPVL
+93 TYPVL
-98 HLDFS
+98 RLDFS
-103 RLDVSSLDV
+103 IITSNCLED
-112 FRKDFLVLI
+112 FRKRFLIQI
-121 NEQCQKLGIEKLDCV
+121 NNQAQKLKVKPITLKFGIAEAIEDFALN
-136 GLKIGDIISA
+136 INQS
-146 FTIQLKQTYVLLI
+146 FVLLI
-159 DEYDAPLNTLI
+159 DEYDAPFNALI
-170 DNNEMFEIIRN
+170 DDNEAFESIRQEIRN
-181 EIRYFYASIKT
+181 FYATIK
-192 SDVSGKIRFLLVTG
+192 SSNVSGKIRFLLVTG
-206 ITRFREVSIFS
+206 VTRFRGDSIFS
-217 AGTNIKDISYH
+217 AGTNILDISYH

-270 LSYKERLLNKL
+270 LSYKERLLDKL

-332 LVKYLNSHLVDFDVF
+332 LVKYLNSHLIDFDVF

-383 KGYKISEQVALTIPN
+383 KGYEISEQVALTIPN

-512 VEGKLDDGVNQILAR
+512 VEAKLDDGVNQILAR

-551 KLAAF
+551 KLVTF

>member
-1 MVKGRSMKEIPIG
+1 MKNIPIG
-14 VCSFQDRLKY
+14 ISNFIQTLHDDC
-24 NYIYVDKTK
+24 IYVDKTK
-33 EILSIIKTNRYTFFS
+33 EILFTLKNCKYSFFS

-98 HLDFS
+98 RLDFS
-103 RLDVSSLDV
+103 RLDVSSLEV

-181 EIRYFYASIKT
+181 EIRYFYATIKS
-192 SDVSGKIRFLLVTG
+192 SDVSGKLRFLLVTG

-217 AGTNIKDISYH
+217 AGTNILDISYH
-228 PQIATLV
+228 PQIATIV

-281 ATYYDNICFDEY
+281 ATYYDNICFDSF
-293 GETSVFSTWS
+293 GQKSVFSTWS

-332 LVKYLNSHLVDFDVF
+332 LVKYLNSHLIDFDVF

-383 KGYKISEQVALTIPN
+383 KGYKILEQVALTIPN

-503 FKYTKNSNE
+503 FKYTKNSSE
-512 VEGKLDDGVNQILAR
+512 VEAKLEDGVNQILAR

>member
-1 MVKGRSMKEIPIG
+1 MKNIPIG
-14 VCSFQDRLKY
+14 LSSFIATKDR
-24 NYIYVDKTK
+24 NYLYVDKTK
-33 EILSIIKTNRYTFFS
+33 EILHLINSYDFTFFS
-48 RPRRFGKSLTLD
+48 RPRRFGKSLTLN

-93 KYPVL
+93 TYPVL
-98 HLDFS
+98 RLDFS
-103 RLDVSSLDV
+103 AIAANDIPTLRSN
-112 FRKDFLVLI
+112 FITII
-121 NEQCQKLGIEKLDCV
+121 NEQCHKLGIEEFPVENKR
-136 GLKIGDIISA
+136 IGDVLSA
-146 FTIQLKQTYVLLI
+146 FTIRLNKTYVLLI
-159 DEYDAPLNTLI
+159 DEYDAPLNALI
-170 DNNEMFEIIRN
+170 DKTEAFDAVREELRV
-181 EIRYFYASIKT
+181 FYARIKDSSI
-192 SDVSGKIRFLLVTG
+192 SGHLRLLLVTG

-217 AGTNIKDISYH
+217 AGTNIIDISYH

-281 ATYYDNICFDEY
+281 ATYYDNICFDSF
-293 GETSVFSTWS
+293 GRKSVFSTWS
-303 VNNFFKEAS
+303 VNNFFANALNKPRVV
-312 EFPEVLF
+312 FD
-319 GDYWYDNGGRPSI
+319 DYWYDNGGRPSI

-454 YNFENEHQIK
+454 YNFADEYQIK

-512 VEGKLDDGVNQILAR
+512 VEAKLEDGVNQILAR

>member
-1 MVKGRSMKEIPIG
+1 MKNIPIG
-14 VCSFQDRLKY
+14 LSSFIATKDR
-24 NYIYVDKTK
+24 NYLYVDKTK
-33 EILSIIKTNRYTFFS
+33 EILHLINSYDFTFFS
-48 RPRRFGKSLTLD
+48 RPRRFGKSLTLN

-93 KYPVL
+93 TYPVL
-98 HLDFS
+98 RLDFS
-103 RLDVSSLDV
+103 VIVANDIPTLRSN
-112 FRKDFLVLI
+112 FITII
-121 NEQCQKLGIEKLDCV
+121 NEQCHKLGIEEFPIENKR
-136 GLKIGDIISA
+136 IGDVLSA
-146 FTIQLKQTYVLLI
+146 FTIRLNKTYVLLI
-159 DEYDAPLNTLI
+159 DEYDAPLNALI
-170 DNNEMFEIIRN
+170 DKTEAFDAVREELRV
-181 EIRYFYASIKT
+181 FYARIKDSSI
-192 SDVSGKIRFLLVTG
+192 SGHLRLLLVTG

-217 AGTNIKDISYH
+217 AGTNIIDISYH

-256 LNHCTISSLSQEQY
+256 LYHCTISSLSQEQY

-303 VNNFFKEAS
+303 VNNFFANALNKPRVV
-312 EFPEVLF
+312 FD
-319 GDYWYDNGGRPSI
+319 DYWYDNGGRPSI
-332 LVKYLNSHLVDFDVF
+332 LVKYLNSHLIDFDVF

-419 QESFRLKSFFK
+419 QECFRLKSFFK

-512 VEGKLDDGVNQILAR
+512 VEAKLEDGVNQILAR

>member
-1 MVKGRSMKEIPIG
+1 MKNIPIG
-14 VCSFQDRLKY
+14 LSSFMATKDR
-24 NYIYVDKTK
+24 NYLYVDKTK
-33 EILSIIKTNRYTFFS
+33 EILSIIKKNRYASFS
-48 RPRRFGKSLTLD
+48 RPRRFGKSLTLN

-93 KYPVL
+93 TYPVL

-103 RLDVSSLDV
+103 FITSNCLED
-112 FRKDFLVLI
+112 FRKRFLIQI
-121 NEQCQKLGIEKLDCV
+121 NNQAQKLKVKPITLKYGIAEALEDFA
-136 GLKIGDIISA
+136 LNINQY
-146 FTIQLKQTYVLLI
+146 FVLLI
-159 DEYDAPLNTLI
+159 DEYDAPLNALI
-170 DNNEMFEIIRN
+170 DDNEAFESIRQ
-181 EIRYFYASIKT
+181 EIGNFYATIKS

-206 ITRFREVSIFS
+206 VTRFRGGSIFS
-217 AGTNIKDISYH
+217 SGTNITDISYH

-270 LSYKERLLNKL
+270 LSYKERLLDKL
-281 ATYYDNICFDEY
+281 AAYYDNFCFDEY

-303 VNNFFKEAS
+303 VNNFFKEAN
-312 EFPEVLF
+312 ELPEVLF
-319 GDYWYDNGGRPSI
+319 DDYWYDNGGCPSI
-332 LVKYLNSHLVDFDVF
+332 LVKYLNTHLVHFDVF
-347 EQPEIILNADKFKNP
+347 EQPEIILNADKFKYP

-383 KGYKISEQVALTIPN
+383 KGYKISEHVALTIPN
-398 LELRKALTRLTILKV
+398 LELRKALTRLTLYKV
-413 FGNFFD
+413 FG
-419 QESFRLKSFFK
+419 SFFTNECGDLEDFIQNA
-430 TANTQN
+430 TATQ
-436 IVDKFNEILAK
+436 IVAKFNEILAK
-447 IPRSNRY
+447 IPRSNLY

-498 IIIIE
+498 IIIVE

-512 VEGKLDDGVNQILAR
+512 VEAKLEDGVNQILAR

-551 KLAAF
+551 KLVTF

>member
-1 MVKGRSMKEIPIG
+1 MKKIPIG
-14 VCSFQDRLKY
+14 ISNFIQLLHNDC
-24 NYIYVDKTK
+24 IYVDKTK
-33 EILSIIKTNRYTFFS
+33 EILFIVKKNRYALFS

-60 TIETL
+60 AIETL

-98 HLDFS
+98 RLDFS
-103 RLDVSSLDV
+103 AIAANDIPTLRSN
-112 FRKDFLVLI
+112 FITII
-121 NEQCQKLGIEKLDCV
+121 NEQCHKLGIEEFPVENKR
-136 GLKIGDIISA
+136 IGDVLSA
-146 FTIQLKQTYVLLI
+146 FTIRLNKTYVLLI
-159 DEYDAPLNTLI
+159 DEYDAPLNALI
-170 DNNEMFEIIRN
+170 DKNEAFEAVR
-181 EIRYFYASIKT
+181 EELRVFYARIKDSSI
-192 SDVSGKIRFLLVTG
+192 SGYLRLLLVTG
-206 ITRFREVSIFS
+206 VTRFRGDSIFS
-217 AGTNIKDISYH
+217 AGTNILDISYH

-270 LSYKERLLNKL
+270 LSYKERLLDKL

-332 LVKYLNSHLVDFDVF
+332 LVKYLNSHLVDFEAFSQKNIRIPTDV
-347 EQPEIILNADKFKNP
+347 FKNP
-362 TTLQSMD
+362 SALQTMD

-383 KGYKISEQVALTIPN
+383 KGNMLDKKAVLVIPN
-398 LELRKALTRLTILKV
+398 LELRKALSRLTLYKV
-413 FGNFFD
+413 FG
-419 QESFRLKSFFK
+419 SFFTNESGDLEDFIQNA
-430 TANTQN
+430 TAAQ
-436 IVDKFNEILAK
+436 IVAKFNEILAK
-447 IPRSNRY
+447 IPRSNKC
-454 YNFENEHQIK
+454 YNFADEYQIK

-512 VEGKLDDGVNQILAR
+512 VEAKLDDGVNQILAR

-551 KLAAF
+551 KLVTF

>member
-1 MVKGRSMKEIPIG
+1 MKNIPIG
-14 VCSFQDRLKY
+14 LSSFMATKDR
-24 NYIYVDKTK
+24 NYLYVDKTK
-33 EILSIIKTNRYTFFS
+33 EILSIIKKNRYASFS
-48 RPRRFGKSLTLD
+48 RPRRFGKSLTLN

-93 KYPVL
+93 TYPVL

-103 RLDVSSLDV
+103 FITSNCLED
-112 FRKDFLVLI
+112 FRKRFLIQI
-121 NEQCQKLGIEKLDCV
+121 NNQAQKLKVKPITLKYGIAEALEDFA
-136 GLKIGDIISA
+136 LNINQS
-146 FTIQLKQTYVLLI
+146 FVLLI
-159 DEYDAPLNTLI
+159 DEYDAPLNALI
-170 DNNEMFEIIRN
+170 DDNEAFESIRQ
-181 EIRYFYASIKT
+181 EIGNFYATIKS

-206 ITRFREVSIFS
+206 VTRFRGGSIFS
-217 AGTNIKDISYH
+217 SGTNITDISYH

-303 VNNFFKEAS
+303 VNNFFKEAN
-312 EFPEVLF
+312 ELPEVLF
-319 GDYWYDNGGRPSI
+319 DDYWYDNGGCPSI
-332 LVKYLNSHLVDFDVF
+332 LVKYLNTHLVNFDVF
-347 EQPEIILNADKFKNP
+347 EQPKIILNADNFKNP

-383 KGYKISEQVALTIPN
+383 KGYKISEHVALTIPN
-398 LELRKALTRLTILKV
+398 LELRKALTRLTLYKV
-413 FGNFFD
+413 FG
-419 QESFRLKSFFK
+419 SFFTNECGDLEDFIQNA
-430 TANTQN
+430 TATQ
-436 IVDKFNEILAK
+436 IVAKFNEILAK
-447 IPRSNRY
+447 IPRSNLY

-498 IIIIE
+498 IIIVE

-512 VEGKLDDGVNQILAR
+512 VEAKLEDGVKQILAR

-551 KLAAF
+551 KLVTF

>member
-1 MVKGRSMKEIPIG
+1 MKEIPIG
-14 VCSFQDRLKY
+14 VCSFQDRLNY

-33 EILSIIKTNRYTFFS
+33 EILSIIKINRYTFFS

-103 RLDVSSLDV
+103 RLDVSSLEV

-121 NEQCQKLGIEKLDCV
+121 NEQCQKLGMEKLDCI

-181 EIRYFYASIKT
+181 EIRYFYATIK
-192 SDVSGKIRFLLVTG
+192 SSSVSGKIRFLLVTG

-217 AGTNIKDISYH
+217 AGTNILDISYH
-228 PQIATLV
+228 PQIATIV

-281 ATYYDNICFDEY
+281 ATYYDNICFDSF
-293 GETSVFSTWS
+293 GRKSVFSTWS

-312 EFPEVLF
+312 ELPEVLF

-332 LVKYLNSHLVDFDVF
+332 LVKYLNSHLIDFDVF

-498 IIIIE
+498 IIIVE

-512 VEGKLDDGVNQILAR
+512 VEAKLEDGVNQILAR

-551 KLAAF
+551 KLVTF

>member
-1 MVKGRSMKEIPIG
+1 MKNIPIG
-14 VCSFQDRLKY
+14 ISNFIQLLHDDC
-24 NYIYVDKTK
+24 IYVDKTK
-33 EILSIIKTNRYTFFS
+33 EILHLINNNIYVSFS
-48 RPRRFGKSLTLD
+48 RPRRFGKSLTLN

-93 KYPVL
+93 TYPVL
-98 HLDFS
+98 RLDFS
-103 RLDVSSLDV
+103 VIVANDIPTLRSN
-112 FRKDFLVLI
+112 FITII
-121 NEQCQKLGIEKLDCV
+121 NEQCHKLGIEEFPVENKR
-136 GLKIGDIISA
+136 IGDVLSA
-146 FTIQLKQTYVLLI
+146 FTIRLNKTYVLLI
-159 DEYDAPLNTLI
+159 DEYDAPLNALI
-170 DNNEMFEIIRN
+170 DKNEAFEAVSEELRV
-181 EIRYFYASIKT
+181 FYARIKE
-192 SDVSGKIRFLLVTG
+192 SNISGHLRLLLVTG
-206 ITRFREVSIFS
+206 VTRFRGDSIFS
-217 AGTNIKDISYH
+217 SGTNITDISYH

-270 LSYKERLLNKL
+270 LSYKERLLDKL

-332 LVKYLNSHLVDFDVF
+332 LVKYLNSHLIDFDVF

-383 KGYKISEQVALTIPN
+383 KGYKILEQVALTIPN
-398 LELRKALTRLTILKV
+398 LELRKALTRLTLYKV
-413 FGNFFD
+413 FG
-419 QESFRLKSFFK
+419 SFFTNECGDLEDFIQNA
-430 TANTQN
+430 TAAQ
-436 IVDKFNEILAK
+436 IVAKFNEILAK

-498 IIIIE
+498 IIIVE

-512 VEGKLDDGVNQILAR
+512 VEAKLEDGVNQILAR

-540 KFAVVYDANLR
+540 KFAVVYDTNLR
-551 KLAAF
+551 KLVTF

>member
-1 MVKGRSMKEIPIG
+1 MKNIPIG
-14 VCSFQDRLKY
+14 ISNFIQTLHDDC
-24 NYIYVDKTK
+24 IYVDKTK
-33 EILSIIKTNRYTFFS
+33 EILFILKNCKYSFFS

-93 KYPVL
+93 AYPVL
-98 HLDFS
+98 RLDFS
-103 RLDVSSLDV
+103 KITSNCLED
-112 FRKDFLVLI
+112 FRNRFLIQI
-121 NEQCQKLGIEKLDCV
+121 NNQAQKLKVKSITLKYGIAEALEDFA
-136 GLKIGDIISA
+136 LNINQS
-146 FTIQLKQTYVLLI
+146 FVLLI
-159 DEYDAPLNTLI
+159 DEYDAPLNALI
-170 DNNEMFEIIRN
+170 DDNEAFESIRQEIRN
-181 EIRYFYASIKT
+181 FYATIKS

-217 AGTNIKDISYH
+217 AGTNIIDISYH

-303 VNNFFKEAS
+303 VNNFFANALNKPRVV
-312 EFPEVLF
+312 FD
-319 GDYWYDNGGRPSI
+319 DYWYDNGGRPSI
-332 LVKYLNSHLVDFDVF
+332 LVKYLNSHLVDFEAFSQKNIRIPTDV
-347 EQPEIILNADKFKNP
+347 FKNP
-362 TTLQSMD
+362 STLQTMD

-383 KGYKISEQVALTIPN
+383 KGNMLNKKAVLVIPN
-398 LELRKALTRLTILKV
+398 LELRKALSRLTLYKV
-413 FGNFFD
+413 FG
-419 QESFRLKSFFK
+419 SFFTNECGDLEDFIQNA
-430 TANTQN
+430 TAAQ
-436 IVDKFNEILAK
+436 IVAKFNEILAK
-447 IPRSNRY
+447 IPRSNKC
-454 YNFENEHQIK
+454 YNFADEYQIK

-498 IIIIE
+498 IIIVE

-512 VEGKLDDGVNQILAR
+512 VEAKLEDGVKQILAR

>member
-1 MVKGRSMKEIPIG
+1 MKNIPIG
-14 VCSFQDRLKY
+14 ISNFIQTLHDDC
-24 NYIYVDKTK
+24 IYVDKTK
-33 EILSIIKTNRYTFFS
+33 EILFTLKNCKYSFFS

-93 KYPVL
+93 TYPVL
-98 HLDFS
+98 RLDFS
-103 RLDVSSLDV
+103 RLDVSSLEV

-181 EIRYFYASIKT
+181 EIRYFYATIKS

-217 AGTNIKDISYH
+217 AGTNILDISYH
-228 PQIATLV
+228 PQIATIV

-281 ATYYDNICFDEY
+281 ATYYDNICFDSF
-293 GETSVFSTWS
+293 GRKSVFSTWS

-503 FKYTKNSNE
+503 FKYTKNSND
-512 VEGKLDDGVNQILAR
+512 VKAKLEDGVNQILAR

-551 KLAAF
+551 KLVTF

>member
-1 MVKGRSMKEIPIG
+1 MKNIPIG
-14 VCSFQDRLKY
+14 ISNFIQLLHDDC
-24 NYIYVDKTK
+24 IYVDKTK
-33 EILSIIKTNRYTFFS
+33 EILHLINNNIYVSFS
-48 RPRRFGKSLTLD
+48 RPRRFGKSLTLN

-93 KYPVL
+93 TYPVL
-98 HLDFS
+98 RLDFS
-103 RLDVSSLDV
+103 VIVANDIPTLRSN
-112 FRKDFLVLI
+112 FITII
-121 NEQCQKLGIEKLDCV
+121 NEQCHKLGIEEFPVENKR
-136 GLKIGDIISA
+136 IGDVLSA
-146 FTIQLKQTYVLLI
+146 FTIRLNKTYVLLI
-159 DEYDAPLNTLI
+159 DEYDAPLNALI
-170 DNNEMFEIIRN
+170 DKNEAFEAVSEELRV
-181 EIRYFYASIKT
+181 FYARIKE
-192 SDVSGKIRFLLVTG
+192 SNISGHLRLLLVTG
-206 ITRFREVSIFS
+206 VTRFRGGSFFL
-217 AGTNIKDISYH
+217 AGTNIIDISYH

-270 LSYKERLLNKL
+270 LSYKERLLDKL

-319 GDYWYDNGGRPSI
+319 GDYWYDNGGCPSI
-332 LVKYLNSHLVDFDVF
+332 LVKYLNTHLVNFDVF
-347 EQPEIILNADKFKNP
+347 EQPKIILNADNFKNP

-383 KGYKISEQVALTIPN
+383 KGYEISEHVALTIPN
-398 LELRKALTRLTILKV
+398 LELRIALTRLTLYKV
-413 FGNFFD
+413 FG
-419 QESFRLKSFFK
+419 SFFTIECGDLEDFIQNA
-430 TANTQN
+430 TAAQ
-436 IVDKFNEILAK
+436 IVAKFNEILAK

-498 IIIIE
+498 IIIVE

-512 VEGKLDDGVNQILAR
+512 VEAKLEDGVNQILAR

-551 KLAAF
+551 KLVTF

>member
-1 MVKGRSMKEIPIG
+1 MKNIPIG
-14 VCSFQDRLKY
+14 ISNFIQTLHDDC
-24 NYIYVDKTK
+24 IYVDKTK
-33 EILSIIKTNRYTFFS
+33 EILFTLKNCKYSFFS

-98 HLDFS
+98 RLDFS
-103 RLDVSSLDV
+103 RLDVSSLEV

-181 EIRYFYASIKT
+181 EIRYFYATIKS
-192 SDVSGKIRFLLVTG
+192 SDVSGKLRFLLVTG

-217 AGTNIKDISYH
+217 AGTNILDISYH
-228 PQIATLV
+228 PQIATIV

-281 ATYYDNICFDEY
+281 ATYYDNICFDSF
-293 GETSVFSTWS
+293 GQKSVFSTWS

-312 EFPEVLF
+312 ELPEVLF

-503 FKYTKNSNE
+503 FKYTKNSSE
-512 VEGKLDDGVNQILAR
+512 VEAKLEDGVNQILAR

>member
-1 MVKGRSMKEIPIG
+1 MKNIPIG
-14 VCSFQDRLKY
+14 ISNFIQLLHDDC
-24 NYIYVDKTK
+24 IYVDKTK
-33 EILSIIKTNRYTFFS
+33 EILHLINNNIYVSFS
-48 RPRRFGKSLTLD
+48 RPRRFGKSLTLN

-93 KYPVL
+93 TYPVL
-98 HLDFS
+98 RLDFS
-103 RLDVSSLDV
+103 VIVANDIPTLRSN
-112 FRKDFLVLI
+112 FITII
-121 NEQCQKLGIEKLDCV
+121 NEQCHKLGIEEFPVENKR
-136 GLKIGDIISA
+136 IGDVLSA
-146 FTIQLKQTYVLLI
+146 FTIRLNKTYVLLI
-159 DEYDAPLNTLI
+159 DEYDAPLNALI
-170 DNNEMFEIIRN
+170 DKNEAFEAVSEELRV
-181 EIRYFYASIKT
+181 FYARIKE
-192 SDVSGKIRFLLVTG
+192 SNISGHLRLLLVTG
-206 ITRFREVSIFS
+206 VTRFRGDSIFS
-217 AGTNIKDISYH
+217 SGTNITDISYH

-319 GDYWYDNGGRPSI
+319 GDYWYDNGGCPSI
-332 LVKYLNSHLVDFDVF
+332 LVKYLNTHLVHFDVF
-347 EQPEIILNADKFKNP
+347 EQPEIILNADKFKYP

-383 KGYKISEQVALTIPN
+383 KGYEISEHVALTIPN
-398 LELRKALTRLTILKV
+398 LELRIALTRLTLYKV
-413 FGNFFD
+413 FG
-419 QESFRLKSFFK
+419 SFFTIECGDLEDFIQNA
-430 TANTQN
+430 TAAQ
-436 IVDKFNEILAK
+436 IVAKFNEILAK

-498 IIIIE
+498 IIIVE

-512 VEGKLDDGVNQILAR
+512 VEAKLEDGVNQILAR

-551 KLAAF
+551 KLVTF